1 MKRLKKIGLLATLI
15 LTVIIF
21 SVSSFGCSFV
31 NDSENGDNTQNTSYT
46 VPNLPDSANKSSG
59 VQIASEP
66 RDSAPFSKQD
76 AVAKVRGS
84 SVVVMVSDGVGSGT
98 MVDITNEGVD
108 ETNIVYILTNY
119 HVISTKGEVKVY
131 LPNEKYAY
139 GDDEYVFDGNIGG
152 TKASNVNQAVTL
164 VGADKTADVAVLKL
178 NLQGSTLNKSD
189 LCLATI
195 IDTTRYSVVAGEE
208 VFAIGNPTGELPGTV
223 LEGIISYEY
232 RETAIE
238 DIGEMV
244 LHQISVPITHGSS
257 GGGLFNLYGE
267 LVGIT
272 NAGDDNYSNY
282 NYAVPAKIPTEEGQ
296 IENGFV
302 NIAKQLIGTY
312 NNFNGENYGYISG
325 RRELFGFTVSGA
337 TTSLTVSSV
346 ENGSQA
352 QTQGLKANDTITA
365 LSVNGT
371 PIVPLSYSAYTTAMS
386 GIKIGDTITM
396 TVNRT
401 QISIGGKTST
411 KVVTVSMTARQF
423 YFCDTGIYD

>member
-1 MKRLKKIGLLATLI
+1 MKRLKKLSIY
-15 LTVIIF
+15 LTIIITVLIF

-46 VPNLPDSANKSSG
+46 VPSNLPDSTNKSSG
-59 VQIASEP
+59 VQISSVTREDEP
-66 RDSAPFSKQD
+66 FTKQE

-84 SVVVMVSDGVGSGT
+84 SVIVMVSDGLGSGT
-98 MVDITNEGVD
+98 MVDIENDGVD
-108 ETNIVYILTNY
+108 ESNIVYILTNY

-139 GDDEYVFDGNIGG
+139 GDAEYSFSGNIGG
-152 TKASNVNQAVTL
+152 TKESNTNNAVTL

-189 LCLATI
+189 LCLAKI
-195 IDTTRYSVVAGEE
+195 IDTDRYSVVAGEE
-208 VFAIGNPTGELPGTV
+208 VFAVGNPTGELPGTV
-223 LEGIISYEY
+223 LDGIISYEY
-232 RETAIE
+232 REASIE
-238 DIGEMV
+238 DIGEMI

-312 NNFNGENYGYISG
+312 NNNNGENYGYVSG
-325 RRELFGFTVSGA
+325 RRELFGFTISGA

-346 ENGSQA
+346 ESGSQA
-352 QTQGLKANDTITA
+352 QEAGLKVYDVITSISKNNH
-365 LSVNGT
+365 SVS
-371 PIVPLSYSAYTTAMS
+371 PLTYENYTETMS
-386 GIKIGDTITM
+386 SLKIGDIITL
-396 TVNRT
+396 
-401 QISIGGKTST
+401 
-411 KVVTVSMTARQF
+411 TVSRRSGPSTSSKLITLQSRQY
-423 YFCDTGIYD
+423 YFCNTGIYPNN